1 MRKVDLCSVLLNLGE
16 VCKFSAVVYRDSLKH
31 LAEFLTEFL
40 VEPLHSGVNC
50 LAGPSGNTNR
60 NVVLRFLFQKRQ
72 NHRLF
77 AVAFAYNGITF
88 PMAFLGSGIYN
99 FWPLINACSIHFLSF
114 CRTFTIFC
122 PFFGFGRFQ
131 VVEGKIAP
139 HYLIEKG
146 CGPANLLSREELVL
160 AGI

>member
-16 VCKFSAVVYRDSLKH
+16 VRKFSAVVYRDSLKH

-50 LAGPSGNTNR
+50 LAGLSGNTNR
-60 NVVLRFLFQKRQ
+60 NVVLRFLFQKSQ

-88 PMAFLGSGIYN
+88 PMACLSSGIYN
-99 FWPLINACSIHFLSF
+99 FWPLINTCSINFLPF
-114 CRTFTIFC
+114 FRTFTMLF
-122 PFFGFGRFQ
+122 PFYCFGKFQ
-131 VVEGKIAP
+131 DV
-139 HYLIEKG
+139 
-146 CGPANLLSREELVL
+146 
-160 AGI
+160 

>member
-16 VCKFSAVVYRDSLKH
+16 VRKFSAVVYRDSLKH

-50 LAGPSGNTNR
+50 LAGLSGNTNR
-60 NVVLRFLFQKRQ
+60 NVVLRFLFQKSQ

-77 AVAFAYNGITF
+77 AIAFAYNGIPF

-99 FWPLINACSIHFLSF
+99 VWPLVNACSLHFLLL
-114 CRTFTIFC
+114 CRIFTMLF
-122 PFFGFGRFQ
+122 PF
-131 VVEGKIAP
+131 
-139 HYLIEKG
+139 
-146 CGPANLLSREELVL
+146 
-160 AGI
+160 